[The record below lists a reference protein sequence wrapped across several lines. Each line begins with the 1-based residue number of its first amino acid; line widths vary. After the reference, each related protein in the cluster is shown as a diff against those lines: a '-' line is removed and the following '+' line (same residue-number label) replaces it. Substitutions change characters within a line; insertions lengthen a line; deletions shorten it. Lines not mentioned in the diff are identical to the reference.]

1 MSEPRDPA
9 PAPAPDP
16 LAGRLMELEI
26 RYTHLVDVVDQLSD
40 LVRVQQDTLDELRS
54 AVERLGR
61 RVGPG
66 DNPSEAQLDPEH
78 HKPPHY

>member
-1 MSEPRDPA
+1 MSDPHTDA
-9 PAPAPDP
+9 
-16 LAGRLMELEI
+16 LAARLMELEI
-26 RYTHLVDVVDQLSD
+26 RYTHMVDVVDQLSD
-40 LVRVQQDTLDELRS
+40 LVRVQQDALDELRT

-66 DNPSEAQLDPEH
+66 DNPTEAQLDPEH